1 MCRLLEEGG
10 SDTTLFRYPRLDY
23 DYTKLY
29 LEVITMDKN
38 TQKKINKN
46 NRKRGSTFEKR
57 VADYLGFEVV
67 PYSGSNARFGYG
79 DVRNDKWLIE
89 CKNITLD
96 GDKLTIQQK
105 WIEKNRERA
114 DMYEKLSAIAFMP
127 AGKVDK
133 FILMEWEDFTQLGL
147 KPDYSEKIESKVHNT
162 KNLIIHMSDLY
173 IKDVR
178 KGSIVELVFNEV
190 SYFLMSL
197 SKYKEVM

>member
-1 MCRLLEEGG
+1 MYQYLYGG
-10 SDTTLFRYPRLDY
+10 IEMISEKQR
-23 DYTKLY
+23 
-29 LEVITMDKN
+29 
-38 TQKKINKN
+38 KINRN
-46 NRKRGSTFEKR
+46 NRKRGSKFEKV

-96 GDKLTIQQK
+96 GDKLTIKQL

-114 DMYEKLSAIAFMP
+114 DNVGKMSAIAFMP

-133 FILMEWEDFTQLGL
+133 FILIEYEDFSALGMKADYSHIL
-147 KPDYSEKIESKVHNT
+147 KPKVHNT

-178 KGSIVELVFNEV
+178 KGMVIELVLNDV
-190 SYFLMSL
+190 SYFLMSIE
-197 SKYKEVM
+197 KFKEAINEQGKE